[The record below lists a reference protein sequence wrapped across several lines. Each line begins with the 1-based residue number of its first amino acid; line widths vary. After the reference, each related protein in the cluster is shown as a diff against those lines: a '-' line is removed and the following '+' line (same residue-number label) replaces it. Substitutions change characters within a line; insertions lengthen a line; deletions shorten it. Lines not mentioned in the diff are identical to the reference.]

1 MSPFPG
7 HVSIVSRVDHVLS
20 KENMDED
27 RACADQKI
35 AAVICSTSCISHLW
49 YATERDRVQKN
60 RYDESGIDTSSNSGA
75 RGWTSF
81 KRNIIYAIR
90 SIKINGV
97 EINRSVCIHAQT
109 ARRCRTRRVHSSI
122 RAQYGIDLP
131 GSLHRNKIPAILGR
145 YPLLGFFCR
154 LNIVPLDRDNGTSNS
169 SNTDVVEKVNFLV
182 AASKHGGTSVAE
194 GSP

>member
-1 MSPFPG
+1 MLCSQEVISFMCG
-7 HVSIVSRVDHVLS
+7 DHMMPILT
-20 KENMDED
+20 
-27 RACADQKI
+27 RF
-35 AAVICSTSCISHLW
+35 T
-49 YATERDRVQKN
+49 
-60 RYDESGIDTSSNSGA
+60 GIT
-75 RGWTSF
+75 
-81 KRNIIYAIR
+81 
-90 SIKINGV
+90 
-97 EINRSVCIHAQT
+97 
-109 ARRCRTRRVHSSI
+109 SSI

-131 GSLHRNKIPAILGR
+131 GSLHTNKIPAILGR